1 MSAVAI
7 NHLFGF
13 PETIEKLI
21 LPISRSGDGN
31 SNESRV
37 GGGGGSNNI
46 PIDILESS
54 KKYIFYLDIPGISK
68 SDIQVTVEEE
78 RTLVIKSNGKRK
90 RDDGGDESEEG
101 SKYIRLERRLA
112 QNLVKKFRLPED
124 ADVSA
129 VTAKYQDG
137 VLTVT
142 VNKLPPQ
149 PPKPK
154 TVQIAVS

>member
-1 MSAVAI
+1 MSEVAI

-13 PETIEKLI
+13 PEAIEKLI
-21 LPISRSGDGN
+21 FAPSRSGEGN
-31 SNESRV
+31 ENRRES
-37 GGGGGSNNI
+37 SNI
-46 PIDILESS
+46 PIDILESP
-54 KKYIFYLDIPGISK
+54 KEYIFYMDVPGISK

-90 RDDGGDESEEG
+90 REDHESEG
-101 SKYIRLERRLA
+101 GGCKYIRLERRLL

-124 ADVSA
+124 ADVAA
-129 VTAKYQDG
+129 VKAKYQEG

-142 VNKLPPQ
+142 VGKLPPQ

-154 TVQIAVS
+154 TVQISVS

>member
-7 NHLFGF
+7 NHLFGL

-21 LPISRSGDGN
+21 LPISRSGEGT
-31 SNESRV
+31 ESR
-37 GGGGGSNNI
+37 GGGGSNNNI

-54 KKYIFYLDIPGISK
+54 KEYIFYLDIPGISK
-68 SDIQVTVEEE
+68 SDIQVTMEEE

-90 RDDGGDESEEG
+90 RDDDESEEG

-124 ADVSA
+124 ADVAA
-129 VTAKYQDG
+129 VTAKYQEG
-137 VLTVT
+137 VLTV
-142 VNKLPPQ
+142 VVKKLPPQ

>member
-7 NHLFGF
+7 NHLFGL

-21 LPISRSGDGN
+21 LPISRSGEGT
-31 SNESRV
+31 ESR
-37 GGGGGSNNI
+37 GGGSNNNI

-54 KKYIFYLDIPGISK
+54 KEYIFYLDIPGISK

-90 RDDGGDESEEG
+90 RDDDESEEG

-124 ADVSA
+124 ADVAA
-129 VTAKYQDG
+129 VTAKYQEG
-137 VLTVT
+137 VLTV
-142 VNKLPPQ
+142 VVKKLPPQ

>member
-7 NHLFGF
+7 NHFFGL

-21 LPISRSGDGN
+21 LPISRSGESN
-31 SNESRV
+31 NESR
-37 GGGGGSNNI
+37 GRGSSNNI
-46 PIDILESS
+46 PIDILESP

-90 RDDGGDESEEG
+90 RDDDESEEG

-124 ADVSA
+124 ADMAS
-129 VTAKYQDG
+129 VTAKYQEG
-137 VLTVT
+137 VLTV
-142 VNKLPPQ
+142 VIKKLPPQ

>member
-7 NHLFGF
+7 NHLFGL

-21 LPISRSGDGN
+21 FPASRSGEGN
-31 SNESRV
+31 ENR
-37 GGGGGSNNI
+37 GGNNNNNI

-54 KKYIFYLDIPGISK
+54 KEYIFYIDIPGISK

-90 RDDGGDESEEG
+90 REDHESEEG
-101 SKYIRLERRLA
+101 CKYIRLERRLP

-124 ADVSA
+124 ADVAA
-129 VTAKYQDG
+129 VKAKYQEG

-142 VNKLPPQ
+142 VEKLPPQ

-154 TVQIAVS
+154 TVQIALS

>member
-1 MSAVAI
+1 MTAVAI
-7 NHLFGF
+7 NHLFGL

-21 LPISRSGDGN
+21 LPISRSGEGN
-31 SNESRV
+31 HESRDS
-37 GGGGGSNNI
+37 SNNI

-54 KKYIFYLDIPGISK
+54 KEYIFYLDIPGVSK

-90 RDDGGDESEEG
+90 RDDDGSEEG
-101 SKYIRLERRLA
+101 STKYIRLERRLA

-124 ADVSA
+124 ADVAA

-142 VNKLPPQ
+142 VGKLPPQ

>member
-21 LPISRSGDGN
+21 LPIPRSGEGN
-31 SNESRV
+31 NTESRV
-37 GGGGGSNNI
+37 GGGSNNI

-54 KKYIFYLDIPGISK
+54 KEYIFYLDIPGISK
-68 SDIQVTVEEE
+68 SDIQVTVDEE

-90 RDDGGDESEEG
+90 RDDDGEEG

-142 VNKLPPQ
+142 VGKLPPQ